1 MILVGA
7 GGVSTNSAVVLPRL
21 LQQASARGVDGSGG
35 IITVASH
42 GCRSRLRYECK
53 TWRQAICSNAGAP
66 LAFAATVIIGWR
78 RGSCMHRKNSLCRRA
93 YGPSPPAAAK
103 SEVVDV
109 KDELDNSSEIISAIV
124 EHIATDGV
132 PLWNRPLEYSATP
145 KHSFIAQ
152 SGLLKKAAI
161 TDPAE
166 ALAKALQALGADEDR
181 AEVGAAVLCLMLG
194 GLDEAQNLAMPH
206 AWTAPTTYGGQ
217 PKPTS
222 TMRAEASYCKVIVH
236 RMEGSNRGEAGKGF
250 EHSEFWRNKAFPS
263 DTHEIFAALRT
274 SAEDLAGDCG
284 EARSMLRTMG
294 RNWNPQLFNRL
305 CQEAVEFDEED
316 VLGFC
321 KALQARELQLLLEHV
336 VQGPIW
342 K

>member
-1 MILVGA
+1 MIFVRAIGA
-7 GGVSTNSAVVLPRL
+7 ATNPAAV
-21 LQQASARGVDGSGG
+21 RGVDGNGS

-42 GCRSRLRYECK
+42 GWRSRFRYERK
-53 TWRQAICSNAGAP
+53 ASRQVVRSNAGAP
-66 LAFAATVIIGWR
+66 LTFAATVIIGWR
-78 RGSCMHRKNSLCRRA
+78 RLSCVRHNSSGIRRQGF
-93 YGPSPPAAAK
+93 GPSPPAAATP
-103 SEVVDV
+103 EIVDV
-109 KDELDNSSEIISAIV
+109 KDELDNSSEIINGIL
-124 EHIATDGV
+124 ERIATDGV
-132 PLWNRPLEYSATP
+132 PLWNQPLEYLATP
-145 KHSFIAQ
+145 KHSFLVQ
-152 SGLLKKAAI
+152 SGLFKNV
-161 TDPAE
+161 TSRDPAHV
-166 ALAKALQALGADEDR
+166 LVKALQALGADDDR

-206 AWTAPTTYGGQ
+206 AWAAPTTYGGQ
-217 PKPTS
+217 PKPKS

-274 SAEDLAGDCG
+274 SAENLVCDCG
-284 EARSMLRTMG
+284 DARSMLRTMG
-294 RNWNPQLFNRL
+294 RCWNPQLFNRL
-305 CQEAVEFDEED
+305 CQEAVEFEEED

>member
-1 MILVGA
+1 MGVGT
-7 GGVSTNSAVVLPRL
+7 GGVTTNPAVVLPRL
-21 LQQASARGVDGSGG
+21 LQQTSARGADGRGG
-35 IITVASH
+35 VVTIASH
-42 GCRSRLRYECK
+42 GWHSPLRYECK
-53 TWRQAICSNAGAP
+53 TWRQAIRSNACAP
-66 LAFAATVIIGWR
+66 LTFAAAVIIGWR
-78 RGSCMHRKNSLCRRA
+78 RGSCMRHKSSLCRRA
-93 YGPSPPAAAK
+93 YGPSPPAAATP
-103 SEVVDV
+103 EVVDV

-124 EHIATDGV
+124 EHIATAGV
-132 PLWNRPLEYSATP
+132 PLLNRPLEYSATP
-145 KHSFIAQ
+145 KHSLLAE
-152 SGLLKKAAI
+152 SGLLNKATI

-166 ALAKALQALGADEDR
+166 ALVKALQALGADDDR

-194 GLDEAQNLAMPH
+194 GLDEALNLAMPH

-250 EHSEFWRNKAFPS
+250 EHSEYWRNKAFPN

-284 EARSMLRTMG
+284 DARSMLRTMG

-336 VQGPIW
+336 TQGPIW